1 MKFAFIR
8 SARKIK
14 TLLVIFLIGLSVNA
28 NAFFWKSKI
37 KILCYGE
44 KSVELI
50 YTYELKNGEIYES
63 LIIPKKLSKS
73 NRDELISL
81 TRLDDCTIID
91 SKNWMCGGKTKY
103 QDSGVYRSETHA
115 LYEGRY
121 THMPSSSNL
130 ANYCTKRVQ
139 SS

>member
-1 MKFAFIR
+1 MKFEFIR
-8 SARKIK
+8 SARNIK
-14 TLLVIFLIGLSVNA
+14 TLLVIFLIGASVSA
-28 NAFFWKSKI
+28 SAFFWKSKI

-63 LIIPKKLSKS
+63 LILPKKSNKS
-73 NRDELISL
+73 NKDELISL
-81 TRLDDCTIID
+81 TKLDDCTIID

-103 QDSGVYRSETHA
+103 QSSGAYRSETHA

-121 THMPSSSNL
+121 THMPSSSDID
-130 ANYCTKRVQ
+130 NYCAKRVQ